1 MPRTHTVEGDLA
13 EGLAAKVIV
22 GSRKSADETARSGGL
37 EPKRIGTT
45 PICCRLVGPVGIEPT
60 TEGL

>member
-1 MPRTHTVEGDLA
+1 MHIVEGDLA

-22 GSRKSADETARSGGL
+22 DSRRSAEETARSANP
-37 EPKRIGTT
+37 EPKRIGAT